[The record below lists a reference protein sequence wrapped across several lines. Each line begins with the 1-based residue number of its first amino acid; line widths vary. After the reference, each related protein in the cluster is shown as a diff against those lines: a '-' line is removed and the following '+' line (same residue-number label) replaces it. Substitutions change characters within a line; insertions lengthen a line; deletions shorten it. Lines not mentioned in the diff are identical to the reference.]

1 MKDKRPDPDH
11 LLKVVSKEI
20 RHEGRGHLKIFF
32 GACAGVGK
40 TYGMLLAARQQFD
53 EGANVAIGVVE
64 THDREETKRLLE
76 GLPHIP
82 LRSVD
87 LRGCAIQDFDI
98 DAALASGCELV
109 LVDELAHANPP
120 GSRHEKRWG
129 DVEELLVAGIDVY
142 TTLNVQHLE
151 SIADIVSGIIG
162 IRVHETVPNRLF
174 DDATEVV
181 LVDLPP
187 DDLLVRLD
195 AGKVYVPVAVE
206 HARQNFFRKGNL
218 IALRELALRRV
229 ADRVNA
235 DVRSYRL
242 SKSVEAVWPTRER
255 LMICV
260 SAA

>member
-1 MKDKRPDPDH
+1 MAQPQGLGSGRV
-11 LLKVVSKEI
+11 LI
-20 RHEGRGHLKIFF
+20 RFSVKMG
-32 GACAGVGK
+32 
-40 TYGMLLAARQQFD
+40 
-53 EGANVAIGVVE
+53 
-64 THDREETKRLLE
+64 
-76 GLPHIP
+76 IP
-82 LRSVD
+82 TT
-87 LRGCAIQDFDI
+87 F
-98 DAALASGCELV
+98 AALGGLGLTTFSV
-109 LVDELAHANPP
+109 ANDIA
-120 GSRHEKRWG
+120 KYFAIIAAAF
-129 DVEELLVAGIDVY
+129 VVTY